1 MAVAAQPTPYLSH
14 TSANALISD
23 LRPTT
28 FSDAAL
34 THLNTLLDELLIAL
48 LTSAQSLNPLDLRR
62 EAIPSFFSGDR
73 GTGDTTGVRA
83 LGRNA
88 VAEAELELRSW
99 QEGRSVRGYPPDGK
113 GPGTRTDR
121 SFPLLQAVDLMR
133 VKCAAFSDESDQ
145 KEAQA
150 LAAWKKVGGD
160 ASEETVVPSALWIT
174 AIIEHVCEHIL
185 SSVARIVARDS
196 GTAVAGLQEL
206 HTALCEDESVWG
218 FFKRMKVKDQLQL
231 TIRSTSRSKW
241 LGTPRSSPDRR
252 SQGRAS
258 SARSTTSLG
267 RDASIDTARTT
278 HIGSPSIE
286 TSSTGG
292 IAGGIIGKGSTPKRG
307 PTGSPIS
314 KVLQRAQ
321 HERSGSALSA
331 NTNSILGAF
340 HDSFEQEEGQSQ
352 DEVDEKE
359 AQDDFDKL
367 VRSGETLKVS
377 LTPGR
382 LKSFEVGHGIGDILR
397 LSTDHLNDK
406 RRSHSITRVPVPTD
420 PLTPPHN
427 SAEQSSSNT
436 PVSTPPSRPSL
447 GSRHISGSSRKLI
460 TRTAKIIEEQEEED
474 ELRGAASSKKESLFD
489 LLAND
494 NFGYPEPKQTPTKRT
509 VPAVVVGTPPPPLPQ
524 PLTSPSTNSRRKAAP
539 GPINVLPRTHQ
550 SSIRPKEASYPTL
563 TAGVPSKD
571 DEFIIVEKRNRT
583 EAQEL
588 ADFFNSE
595 PPPGLMQDDEA
606 HDEQL
611 NTSKSKGLKGFI
623 SKVSLSSKKKDDD
636 KYRPLPPVKQHSQ
649 SQEQPVSS
657 TGLSQLNSPTS
668 AAQGRTMGGLW
679 EVKKQKSTGNMMTG
693 MQSAYRNDQSEP
705 PLPPAPT
712 AATGYSTPDFQQR
725 NALPPRIQTPPK
737 VSPIS
742 VREAMPA
749 LSENTVHESPHQ
761 MVSPFG
767 AGSAEKIA
775 GPDVAGVSLADPID
789 PANTSRE
796 RRVRLTSPKS
806 NEEKPL
812 VISKT
817 TSITTAT
824 AFSTPSKNLSATRIE
839 SPGTGSSRGVS
850 SFTTENEGSSG
861 EHSPIFATKN
871 VNQESKPDEQLSSE
885 PNEPTLIIPAS
896 SEMPVGEFESQPI
909 PFAASLKQTSESVT
923 SRDAVPKRD
932 LVPLRNLLDHAT
944 SASEC
949 RLLLNAILTQFG
961 VPYSDLES
969 CRSEEGKEKGKHNA
983 VDGVVAWLL
992 AGREGPVGSYLRQ
1005 PQAAVPV
1012 PVAEEECKKD
1022 GSSNTDHDQ
1031 LIITPIGGAVLPSK
1045 FTCLFRDEDAVPPSA
1060 TTTEFTIDGETLEI
1074 VEGQV
1079 EYVKTG
1085 ERGEARLVEA

>member
-1 MAVAAQPTPYLSH
+1 MAVAAQPTPYLSL

-48 LTSAQSLNPLDLRR
+48 LTSAQSLNPSDLRR

-88 VAEAELELRSW
+88 VAEAEVELRSW

-185 SSVARIVARDS
+185 SSVARIVAGDS
-196 GTAVAGLQEL
+196 GTAVAGLQGL
-206 HTALCEDESVWG
+206 YTALCEDESVWG

-241 LGTPRSSPDRR
+241 LGTPRSSPDNR

-258 SARSTTSLG
+258 PARSTTSLG

-292 IAGGIIGKGSTPKRG
+292 IAGGIIGKGSTSKRG
-307 PTGSPIS
+307 PTNSPIS

-331 NTNSILGAF
+331 NTKSILGPF

-352 DEVDEKE
+352 DEADEKE
-359 AQDDFDKL
+359 AQDEFDKL

-382 LKSFEVGHGIGDILR
+382 LKSFEAGHGNRDILR
-397 LSTDHLNDK
+397 LSTDRLNDK

-420 PLTPPHN
+420 PLTPPRN

-436 PVSTPPSRPSL
+436 LVSTPPSRPSL
-447 GSRHISGSSRKLI
+447 GSRHVSGSSRKLI
-460 TRTAKIIEEQEEED
+460 TRTAKIIGEQEEED
-474 ELRGAASSKKESLFD
+474 ELRGAASSKTESLFD

-494 NFGYPEPKQTPTKRT
+494 NFGSPEPKQTPTKRT
-509 VPAVVVGTPPPPLPQ
+509 VPAMVLGTPPPPLPQ
-524 PLTSPSTNSRRKAAP
+524 PLTSPSINSRRKAAP
-539 GPINVLPRTHQ
+539 GPINVLPRTQQ
-550 SSIRPKEASYPTL
+550 SSIRPKEVSYPNL
-563 TAGVPSKD
+563 TVGVPSKD
-571 DEFIIVEKRNRT
+571 DEFIIVEKRT

-606 HDEQL
+606 HIEQL
-611 NTSKSKGLKGFI
+611 NTSKSKGFKGFI

-668 AAQGRTMGGLW
+668 AAQGCTMGGLW

-749 LSENTVHESPHQ
+749 FSENTVHKSPRQ
-761 MVSPFG
+761 MVPHFG
-767 AGSAEKIA
+767 AGSVEKIA
-775 GPDVAGVSLADPID
+775 GPDMVGVSFADPID
-789 PANTSRE
+789 PANTS
-796 RRVRLTSPKS
+796 
-806 NEEKPL
+806 
-812 VISKT
+812 
-817 TSITTAT
+817 
-824 AFSTPSKNLSATRIE
+824 
-839 SPGTGSSRGVS
+839 
-850 SFTTENEGSSG
+850 
-861 EHSPIFATKN
+861 
-871 VNQESKPDEQLSSE
+871 
-885 PNEPTLIIPAS
+885 
-896 SEMPVGEFESQPI
+896 
-909 PFAASLKQTSESVT
+909 
-923 SRDAVPKRD
+923 
-932 LVPLRNLLDHAT
+932 
-944 SASEC
+944 
-949 RLLLNAILTQFG
+949 
-961 VPYSDLES
+961 
-969 CRSEEGKEKGKHNA
+969 
-983 VDGVVAWLL
+983 
-992 AGREGPVGSYLRQ
+992 
-1005 PQAAVPV
+1005 
-1012 PVAEEECKKD
+1012 
-1022 GSSNTDHDQ
+1022 
-1031 LIITPIGGAVLPSK
+1031 
-1045 FTCLFRDEDAVPPSA
+1045 
-1060 TTTEFTIDGETLEI
+1060 
-1074 VEGQV
+1074 
-1079 EYVKTG
+1079 
-1085 ERGEARLVEA
+1085 